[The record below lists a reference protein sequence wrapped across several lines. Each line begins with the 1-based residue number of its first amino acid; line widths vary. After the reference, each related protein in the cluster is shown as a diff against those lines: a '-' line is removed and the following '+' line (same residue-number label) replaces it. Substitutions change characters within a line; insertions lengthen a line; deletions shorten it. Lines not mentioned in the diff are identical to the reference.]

1 MNVLGRKLIN
11 SVELTYI
18 GKMAEAK
25 ANLAVFLESP
35 VGVGEHSLI
44 TEEIKTLLLTLAE
57 AKDVI
62 QVIGEIKANGKID
75 KIFTKD
81 N

>member
-1 MNVLGRKLIN
+1 MNVLGSKLIN

-35 VGVGEHSLI
+35 VGVGEHSSI
-44 TEEIKTLLLTLAE
+44 TEEIKTLLLELAE

-75 KIFTKD
+75 KFFKEE
-81 N
+81 

>member
-1 MNVLGRKLIN
+1 MNVLGSKLIN

-35 VGVGEHSLI
+35 VGVGEHSSI
-44 TEEIKTLLLTLAE
+44 TEEIKTLLLALAE

-62 QVIGEIKANGKID
+62 QVIGEIKANGKVD
-75 KIFTKD
+75 KFFKEE
-81 N
+81 